1 MPNCSFCSEA
11 IKKGRGIMYV
21 KKDGRVFYFC
31 SSKCRKNTKLGRE
44 GRRKKWTKSYRDFVA
59 LESRKKE
66 IKK

>member
-11 IKKGRGIMYV
+11 ILKGRGIMYV

-31 SSKCRKNTKLGRE
+31 SGKCRKNANLGRE

-59 LESRKKE
+59 SESRRKK
-66 IKK
+66 K